1 VAMDGD
7 RVDAASFNDRLNEKK
22 IGGSIVFTVL
32 RGDQQRAVTV
42 TVGKE
47 EPVTYSIKNEPGAT
61 EMQKKIFSSWLGEK

>member
-1 VAMDGD
+1 M
-7 RVDAASFNDRLNEKK
+7 
-22 IGGSIVFTVL
+22 FTVL
-32 RGDQQRAVTV
+32 RRDQQRAVTV